1 MAVKARART
10 MPDTYFKLVREF
22 PLTRIRNHA
31 HLAAAQKMIDR
42 LLQMN
47 LDKAEQEY
55 LDVLTDLVEIYED
68 EHCPIPD
75 ASAADVLRELM
86 ASNRLTQ
93 QQLAKRVK
101 ISQSTISAVL
111 TGNRSLTS
119 NQMIRA
125 RQVLPRLP
133 GVFLPA

>member
-86 ASNRLTQ
+86 ASNRPTQ

>member
-1 MAVKARART
+1 MAVKAHART
-10 MPDTYFKLVREF
+10 MPDTYFRLVREF

-31 HLAAAQKMIDR
+31 HLAAAQNMIDR
-42 LLQMN
+42 LLQTD
-47 LDKAEQEY
+47 LDKAEREY
-55 LDVLTDLVEIYED
+55 LDVLTDIVEIYED

-119 NQMIRA
+119 NQMIA
-125 RQVLPRLP
+125 LAKFFHVSP